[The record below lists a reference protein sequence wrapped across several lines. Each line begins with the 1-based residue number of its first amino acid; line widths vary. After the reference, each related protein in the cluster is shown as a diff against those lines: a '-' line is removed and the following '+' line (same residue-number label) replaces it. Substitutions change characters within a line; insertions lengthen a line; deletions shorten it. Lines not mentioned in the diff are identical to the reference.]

1 MNIVTIARQGWIL
14 RGRSPL
20 EVVPGGPAGE
30 VVCLAPHPRV
40 LPGRGPRP
48 VLGLRGLQL
57 HGVAHEVVAG
67 AGHDPEHGC
76 IQIQILD
83 STGVSRI
90 KYQVCGAEVE
100 EFSGQNEFDVK
111 SSVKHRPVC
120 TFLARPHLFI
130 SAALHRVHCVRYPV
144 PVGEGG
150 HPPDLRRVHEVQQ
163 PALVAVPLLPAP
175 AQTRRAAELGLNT
188 TIIRISISPLSTRD
202 FSLDFPKMPV
212 FFGFIMIFYA
222 SHDHICIKLDSP
234 QCKGC

>member
-20 EVVPGGPAGE
+20 EVVPRGPAGE

-57 HGVAHEVVAG
+57 RGGAHEVVTG

-76 IQIQILD
+76 IKDKDSRQHGWIKCQVSSMRQI
-83 STGVSRI
+83 V
-90 KYQVCGAEVE
+90 GAEVK
-100 EFSGQNEFDVK
+100 EFSGQNEFDAK

-120 TFLARPHLFI
+120 TFLARPDPFI
-130 SAALHRVHCVRYPV
+130 SAVLHHVHV

-150 HPPDLRRVHEVQQ
+150 HPPDLLAVHQVQE

-175 AQTRRAAELGLNT
+175 AQARRAAELRLNT
-188 TIIRISISPLSTRD
+188 ASIRISISPLSTRD
-202 FSLDFPKMPV
+202 FRLDLPRMPV
-212 FFGFIMIFYA
+212 FCEFFVDLFEPYSI
-222 SHDHICIKLDSP
+222 
-234 QCKGC
+234 